1 MRAPVLLVAVVAG
14 AFALAGCG
22 GDTTARPDT
31 TTEPPATEA
40 TPTTTTT
47 ATTTAGTTTTAPT
60 TTAPNPTPKPRTITI
75 VAKGGRPQG
84 GIGRPTIDKG
94 DKVVLVVKTDAGEA
108 VHFHGYNIEKQV
120 TPGTPVRIPFTAN
133 LPGRFELELH
143 HPDVVL
149 AVIEVRP

>member
-47 ATTTAGTTTTAPT
+47 ATTTTAPT
-60 TTAPNPTPKPRTITI
+60 TTAPKPPKPRTITI